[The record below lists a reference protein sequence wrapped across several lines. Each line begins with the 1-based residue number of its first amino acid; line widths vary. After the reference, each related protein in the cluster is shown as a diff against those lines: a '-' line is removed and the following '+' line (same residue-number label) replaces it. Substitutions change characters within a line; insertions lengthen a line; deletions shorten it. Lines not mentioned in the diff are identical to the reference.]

1 MADATKDPRLKGM
14 DVRFNGR
21 TLRVSVFCDHAPA
34 TETEEA
40 FSAFANRMRLVAS
53 GPSLRMAVV
62 KGSLGTGGSFALELI
77 VNTDEPREVLE
88 RRVARGIEHEKVAP
102 AVVLVSDELEPV
114 SAAMFWTK
122 LRGAAVD
129 QVAKERQRS

>member
-14 DVRFNGR
+14 DVRFSGR
-21 TLRVSVFCDHAPA
+21 TLRVSVFCEHAPA

-62 KGSLGTGGSFALELI
+62 KGSLGI

-122 LRGAAVD
+122 LRGAAVN

>member
-14 DVRFNGR
+14 DVRFSGR
-21 TLRVSVFCDHAPA
+21 TLRVSVFCEHAPA

-62 KGSLGTGGSFALELI
+62 KGSLGI